1 MVLKL
6 SGKDLEKL
14 GNIEGLNEKKKKRT
28 SFCRLKDAIETMNKS
43 SEKDRVYFNTDYT
56 VCILEFQDI
65 AFLSYNDLL
74 RLHNKDLYKF
84 KMGWHDRIAKLLH
97 DLNLEKWESMKK
109 EPILVEFLY
118 RTKNAQI
125 YDPDAIVSAF
135 KSALDGL
142 VHAGLL
148 EDDKVENVPL
158 IIPKQEKTK
167 GTNSLYIVLSKM
179 PNIEEFYSDTF
190 KMVIN
195 NKNNT

>member
-6 SGKDLEKL
+6 RGKDIEKL
-14 GNIEGLNEKKKKRT
+14 GNIEGLTNNKKKRT
-28 SFCRLKDAIETMNKS
+28 SFCRLKDAIDTMNKT
-43 SEKDRVYFNTDYT
+43 SENDRIYFNSDYT

-84 KMGWHDRIAKLLH
+84 KMGWHERIAKLLQ
-97 DLNLEKWESMKK
+97 DLNLEKWENMKK
-109 EPILVEFLY
+109 NPILIEFLY
-118 RTKNAQI
+118 KTKNAQI

-135 KSALDGL
+135 KSTLDGL

-148 EDDKVENVPL
+148 IDDKVENVPL

-167 GTNSLYIVLSKM
+167 GENSLYIVLSKM
-179 PNIEEFYSDTF
+179 PNIEDFYSEAF

-195 NKNNT
+195 NKNKT